1 MMVMQ
6 LVVLVVVLEDMAMR
20 TTRLQVPTTLE
31 GLPVCMID
39 ERGPGCVDEDLA
51 KNNRGP
57 MRKRSSGRR
66 SQKPPR
72 GGPGTGRG
80 W

>member
-31 GLPVCMID
+31 GLPVWMID
-39 ERGPGCVDEDLA
+39 ERGPGGVDEDLA

-72 GGPGTGRG
+72 GGQ